1 MDERAQS
8 ATLGTLLVISITVV
22 AATATVG
29 AAVFALDESRTQA
42 NEERA
47 SIAAAQF
54 DSAAA
59 LVAFSDTNGATTVDI
74 GNADRVSVVDSGTM
88 WVNRTY
94 EQSDGTNT
102 TETLVDEQLGAVEY
116 ETDGDTLAYQGGGV
130 WRQGDGYARMVSP
143 PEFDFNENTL
153 TLPVVSVSTTETPAR
168 FSGDSVRL
176 SSNGSRTTFPSP
188 DTGTNPVENSELEIK
203 VESKYYRAW
212 GRYFERRVGGDVT
225 IDDTEETA
233 SVTLKTEYDNT
244 ITYGVA
250 STAASGFDLK
260 GGGGSR
266 TFLDSYDSSTGDY
279 ATSQQEEDGRIV
291 AGGNVNIR
299 GKVTVYGDI
308 VVPEGNHVDT
318 NKNSHIKKGEILKE
332 PISTQRPA
340 GRVRQKIT
348 TVRES
353 NDNADTALADNKL
366 ASDEFGSD
374 DSVELTAGDYYI
386 DGDLQLDDQTLTLD
400 TSDGD
405 ITLAVTGNIDIS
417 NGGKIE
423 VEGSSGVARVYTTGD
438 RFDMNDGTV
447 FVPGDDSTRFWL
459 YGTDDLNG
467 EMNSGSKFIGIYYAP
482 GDDSS
487 LNMHSESEIYGAMA
501 VGEPDLKSGST
512 VHYDL
517 AAEGLPA
524 YDTDATL
531 FSYLHVSRNE
541 VVVEKS

>member
-74 GNADRVSVVDSGTM
+74 GNADRVSVVDSGTI

-168 FSGDSVRL
+168 FSGDSVKL

-188 DTGTNPVENSELEIK
+188 DTDTNPVDDGELEIK
-203 VESKYYRAW
+203 VKSKYYRAW
-212 GRYFERRVGGDVT
+212 GRYFERRVDGDVT
-225 IDDTEETA
+225 IDDSAGTDGEGTA

-244 ITYGVA
+244 ISYGVA
-250 STAASGFDLK
+250 STATSGFGLN

-266 TFLDSYDSSTGDY
+266 TFLDSYDSSMGPYTEGKKNG
-279 ATSQQEEDGRIV
+279 EIV
-291 AGGNVNIR
+291 AAGDVSVRGG
-299 GKVTVYGDI
+299 VTIQGDI
-308 VVPEGNHVDT
+308 VVPAGYDISVKGGAVHNGE
-318 NKNSHIKKGEILKE
+318 KIKRDFEVN
-332 PISTQRPA
+332 RPA
-340 GRVRQKIT
+340 APVKQQ
-348 TVRES
+348 VDSASQS
-353 NDNADTALADNKL
+353 NNNTRTDDISNNKL
-366 ASDEFGSD
+366 TGDGDVILS
-374 DSVELTAGDYYI
+374 AGTYYI
-386 DGDLQLDDQTLTLD
+386 DGDLSLAGRTLTLKPSSS
-400 TSDGD
+400 TEV
-405 ITLAVTGNIDIS
+405 TLAVEGDIIVGDGS
-417 NGGKIE
+417 IE
-423 VEGSSGVARVYTTGD
+423 VAGDDDNAARVYMTGD
-438 RFDMNDGTV
+438 TFSMSGGSVSVR
-447 FVPGDDSTRFWL
+447 DDKSPRFWL
-459 YGTDDLNG
+459 YGTDNLKGSMKSD
-467 EMNSGSKFIGIYYAP
+467 SKFVGVYYAP
-482 GDDSS
+482 GDGSS
-487 LNMHSESEIYGAMA
+487 LKVRKSEIFGSMT
-501 VGEPDLKSGST
+501 VGNPDLRAGITIHHDTS
-512 VHYDL
+512 L
-517 AAEGLPA
+517 EGMPA
-524 YDTDATL
+524 FSQDVTPL
-531 FSYLHVSRNE
+531 SYLHVSRNE
-541 VVVEKS
+541 VVVEES